1 MSLRLRLLLG
11 YGYLVLLIV
20 LAAGGSAVGFF
31 DLSRGIDRILDENVR
46 SLGSA
51 TEMLGALERQDSVT
65 LAALVR
71 GGADDELREDFDRA
85 DASFNEALEA
95 ARANITIDGER
106 ALLERIDRDYDTY
119 IELREE
125 LIAQPPSS
133 PLAVY
138 HRQTHPRFD
147 SVRTSVIELIEM
159 NREAIAEAD
168 RQARQTA
175 LQNGVWLGVLVTIA
189 LLSLVLMS
197 RALKEQLLARLTY
210 FNKVIEAIAAGD
222 TRRRLQVR
230 SGDELG
236 TIARHFN
243 AAVDTQEE
251 LRAEAQGRL
260 NEQRQL
266 LLGVLDHWSEPV
278 ALLGLDASVIA
289 STMDDDTLDILAM
302 HSDWVREDGR
312 ALLRDFDPGD
322 EPPEASVPI
331 EGGGEVHFRLLV
343 AKGMRPVG
351 WLCSFG

>member
-11 YGYLVLLIV
+11 YGYLVLLIL

-46 SLGSA
+46 SQGSA
-51 TEMLGALERQDSVT
+51 IEMLGAIERQDSAT

-71 GGADDELREDFDRA
+71 GSADEELRAEFDRA
-85 DASFNEALEA
+85 DASFDQALDA
-95 ARANITIDGER
+95 ARANVTVEGE
-106 ALLERIDRDYDTY
+106 AELIERIDRDYDSY

-125 LIAQPPSS
+125 LIAQPPPS

-138 HRQTHPRFD
+138 NRQIHPRFD
-147 SVRTSVIELIEM
+147 EVRTSVIELIEL
-159 NREAIAEAD
+159 NRDAIAEAD
-168 RQARQTA
+168 RQARQAA
-175 LQNGVWLGVLVTIA
+175 LQNGIWLGVLVTIA

-197 RALKEQLLARLTY
+197 RALKEQLLSRLTY
-210 FNKVIEAIAAGD
+210 INHVIGAIAAGD

-230 SGDELG
+230 SDDELG

-243 AAVDTQEE
+243 TAIDTQDE

-266 LLGVLDHWSEPV
+266 LLGVIDHCSEPV
-278 ALLGLDASVIA
+278 ALLGLDASIIA
-289 STMDDDTLDILAM
+289 STMDEDTLDTLAM
-302 HSDWVREDGR
+302 HSDWVHEDGR

-331 EGGGEVHFRLLV
+331 EGGEAHFRLMV
-343 AKGMRPVG
+343 AEGVRPVG
-351 WLCSFG
+351 WLCSLR